1 MPPTAYQQPRF
12 VTWPVRNPRC
22 LSKIFYFRAICTQPG
37 TSGQIAHLRGHGPTR
52 HALTRRSP
60 SSYVVP

>member
-22 LSKIFYFRAICTQPG
+22 LSNIFYFRFHLHQPG
-37 TSGQIAHLRGHGPTR
+37 TSGQSTSEGT
-52 HALTRRSP
+52 
-60 SSYVVP
+60 SYPPRIDTQVPQQLW